1 MTFLEAKQALARKL
15 DINYSDIANND
26 VFSDTD
32 LGGYINTACYMAW
45 DFTSWDFAEHAKTA
59 TLLSG
64 DITNGYVSYSSD
76 LQPSSIYYL
85 AINGKE
91 YKKKI
96 FNGYKRYFEN
106 NPTAQDKFWAE
117 FKRLIFFNTNI
128 AQVGQTIDIYGKR
141 NFQELS
147 ADADLMPFSPDT
159 DAQQFSG
166 NDGVVILAYSLA
178 LSSEKKMNAT
188 QGAVEEKR
196 AYGIFGVLKN
206 QLEEGR
212 AIEQPKDTPMFNV
225 PDYYRGRG
233 NGRSSNSPIGGFSE

>member
-32 LGGYINTACYMAW
+32 LGEYINTACYMAW
-45 DFTSWDFAEHAKTA
+45 DFAFWDFAEHSKTA

-64 DITNGYVSYSSD
+64 DITHGYVAYPD
-76 LQPSSIYYL
+76 DIQPSSVYYL
-85 AINGKE
+85 AINGQE
-91 YKKKI
+91 YSKKI
-96 FNGYKRYFEN
+96 FNGYKRYFQN

-128 AQVGQTIDIYGKR
+128 AQVGQVIDVYGKR
-141 NFQELS
+141 NFQKLS
-147 ADADLMPFSPDT
+147 ADADVMPFSPNV
-159 DAQQFSG
+159 DAQEFSG

-178 LSSEKKMNAT
+178 LSSEKKMNPT

-196 AYGIFGVLKN
+196 AYGIFTVLKN
-206 QLEEGR
+206 QLEAGR
-212 AIEQPKDTPMFNV
+212 AIEQPKDTPMFDT
-225 PDYYRGRG
+225 PDYYRNKGR
-233 NGRSSNSPIGGFSE
+233 GRSSSPIGGFSV

>member
-15 DINYSDIANND
+15 DIDYADIANND

-45 DFTSWDFAEHAKTA
+45 DVTSWDFAEHSKTA

-64 DITNGYVSYSSD
+64 DITNGYVAYPND
-76 LQPSSIYYL
+76 IQPSSIYYL
-85 AINGKE
+85 TIGGKE
-91 YKKKI
+91 YHKKL
-96 FNGYKRYFEN
+96 FNGYKRYFET
-106 NPTAQDKFWAE
+106 NPTAQDKYWTE
-117 FKRLIFFNTNI
+117 HKRLIFFNTNI
-128 AQVGQTIDIYGKR
+128 AQAGQAIDIYGKR

-147 ADADLMPFSPDT
+147 ADADLLPFSPDT
-159 DAQQFSG
+159 DAQSFSG
-166 NDGVVILAYSLA
+166 NDGVVILAYAQA

-196 AYGIFGVLKN
+196 AYGIFSVLKG

-212 AIEQPKDTPMFNV
+212 ASEQPKDTPMFDV
-225 PDYYRGRG
+225 PDFFRSQKG
-233 NGRSSNSPIGGFSE
+233 GRSSSPTGGFSI